1 MVKLKDAK
9 CPNCGA
15 NIEVNDELEKTICQ
29 YCGSTVII
37 EEAIEKYKV
46 ELSGKV
52 EVEGIKGRKDKLIQ
66 AKKHMSLAEY
76 DLAKRILL
84 EIIADDKFDTEAYIE
99 LVKVDIELI
108 EKMNFDKNVSRYK
121 NARGWRLV
129 DEIYDYYE
137 RIKKID
143 DDNIVDK
150 QLADYKEKLDY
161 YCNVKAEEINAEKS
175 MDGLVKKL
183 NEYLEQVRRISPDCA
198 SVWVNEIVGKRFSVV
213 SYFTKYQAVD
223 GNGIDY
229 SDKYRLNKFT
239 KITIDGIL
247 EGEFYKTTA
256 IYSTNPR
263 TVNLIPI
270 NTKTLTEEQI
280 QEKMQEIETL
290 TPQYI
295 AESTNVRNKQIN
307 KENGKIDRENAY
319 TNVRNT
325 LKYVWIGFL
334 CLWILGFVIGT
345 ISTISKNGLG
355 AGIAMIVFL
364 DSWLV
369 GIPVKWIIAT
379 KQDIDVDNKIK
390 ESKKRLKKDNI

>member
-66 AKKHMSLAEY
+66 AQKHMSLAEY

>member
-15 NIEVNDELEKTICQ
+15 NIEVNDALEKTICQ

-52 EVEGIKGRKDKLIQ
+52 EVEGIKGRNDKLTQ

-76 DLAKRILL
+76 DVAKKILL
-84 EIIADDKFDTEAYIE
+84 EIIADDQFDTEAYIE
-99 LVKVDIELI
+99 LVKVDIELL
-108 EKMNFDKNVSRYK
+108 EKMDFDKNVSRYK
-121 NARGWRLV
+121 NSNGWRLV
-129 DEIYDYYE
+129 DEIYNYYE

-143 DDNIVDK
+143 DDNIADK
-150 QLADYKEKLDY
+150 QLGNYKEKLDY
-161 YCNVKAEEINAEKS
+161 YCNVKDESTNAEKS
-175 MDGLVKKL
+175 LDGLVKKL
-183 NEYLEQVRRISPDCA
+183 NEYLEQVQKISPDCA
-198 SVWVNEIVGKRFSVV
+198 AVWVNEIVGERFSVV
-213 SYFTKYQAVD
+213 NYFTKYQAVD
-223 GNGIDY
+223 GNGVDY

-239 KITIDGIL
+239 KMTRDGIL
-247 EGEFYKTTA
+247 EGEFFKTTA

-270 NTKTLTEEQI
+270 NTKTLTYEQI
-280 QEKMQEIETL
+280 QEKMKEIEIM

-295 AESTNVRNKQIN
+295 TESTKARNKQIN

-319 TNVRNT
+319 TNVKNT

-334 CLWILGFVIGT
+334 CFWVLGFVIAT
-345 ISTISKNGLG
+345 ISNIINNGIG
-355 AGIAMIVFL
+355 AGIAMIIFL
-364 DSWLV
+364 DSWLI
-369 GIPVKWIIAT
+369 GIPVRWIIST
-379 KQDIDVDNKIK
+379 KQDIDFDNKIK
-390 ESKKRLKKDNI
+390 EKNKTLKKDNI